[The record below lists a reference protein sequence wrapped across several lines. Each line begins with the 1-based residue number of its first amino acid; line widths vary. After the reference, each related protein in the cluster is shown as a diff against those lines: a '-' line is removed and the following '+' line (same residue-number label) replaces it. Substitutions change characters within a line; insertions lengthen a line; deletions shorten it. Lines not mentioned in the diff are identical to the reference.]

1 MDQKPKAVCTAAMII
16 INVGVFL
23 ILSIAGNTED
33 VRLLPVNVHQNLID
47 SLVDRIFRNSD
58 LLFIFTRIRPQAVY
72 RGIGMDIFR
81 IDGCQ

>member
-33 VRLLPVNVHQNLID
+33 IRLTPVNVHQNLID
-47 SLVDRIFRNSD
+47 RLIYRIFRNTD
-58 LLFIFTRIRPQAVY
+58 LIFVFARICPQAVY
-72 RGIGMDIFR
+72 GGIGMDIFC
-81 IDGCQ
+81 INGCQ